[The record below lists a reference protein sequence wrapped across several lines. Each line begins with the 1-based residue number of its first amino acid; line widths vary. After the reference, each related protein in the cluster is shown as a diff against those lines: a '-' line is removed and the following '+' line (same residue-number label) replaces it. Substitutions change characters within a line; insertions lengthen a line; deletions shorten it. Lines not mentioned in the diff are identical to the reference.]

1 MLPKLVGVPRTGDA
15 GRGRRR
21 IALTVDVEALE
32 LRSKRAPVEKLIWGR
47 FPEGDYGLERIMSL
61 VEAHGA
67 KLSAFLDYP
76 EFYAYGDALLDV
88 GREIV
93 KRGHDLNLHLHLDC
107 IPRGYFAKRGIP
119 EGLDLNTFTDD
130 AARACVDDLR
140 ELHAR
145 VTPDAPSALRGGA
158 YRYNAA
164 LLGALRAGGVPIS
177 SNYNLAAKLQPFA
190 LGARRQ
196 FMWDNGIMELP
207 IATQVGFLNRS
218 YATHFN
224 FNIAPFIAADRA
236 TAVTNARSFLDQ
248 FYAQHGEDAVAVFV
262 LHSWSFLR
270 LDAAGEFSAINE
282 AAPERLAELLASWSE
297 FAEFVTMKD
306 CARLAET
313 HAIEVDGPVGI
324 PVPTRHEPAAT
335 KAAGATSNAPPAGAS
350 TCAICGTSAADFVD
364 YNGPKRRCSGCG
376 STERQ
381 RAFAELYPRFIK
393 PEFDLSQ
400 KKILVAAPGS
410 PEKYF
415 LRQQG
420 VEWLSVDIR
429 PEVKPDLVA
438 DLCDLSHIADGS
450 FDAVLASFVL
460 TCMHDLDACL
470 LELRRILRPGGRLFT
485 CDPVVFGAPTV
496 EHTDRERITS
506 WYGHEG
512 YDKYRI
518 GVFRTFGDLDLLS
531 LLQDH
536 GFTVKTLYA
545 LDDPTNSR
553 WVWHMSIKPVLEQ
566 RSATERA
573 SATSTTWAALK
584 RSQAEA
590 QRLAR
595 RVAELELEQQRYR
608 MATAALGSELER
620 TKDTLSFRLGHVLIH
635 APKSWQGLRRLPGE
649 LRVLQREAKRR
660 RNARRGVTTE
670 PEAGDNAADKREIR
684 REPREFAELAF
695 RVFTAEGVEAALEF
709 VDDQAG
715 GVREQAFAL
724 TRLAKALTAS
734 DPVNALVLAQR
745 AHDLEALPYRTKWLA
760 FLKYNSGELRGP
772 SQLLERLP
780 PDALSPKERERAIEI
795 AGLTRIQA
803 DLPRVP
809 SRSPRAYQPLPESC
823 LYVTGSSLP
832 FHVAGYTIR
841 SQAMIRAIGGAGWA
855 VTAATRPGYPVDRG
869 VDVTASSHE
878 HEGVIYR
885 HSPGP
890 NVRTLPFDRFTEAAT
905 EALIRLAKRTRPQL
919 IHAASNHV
927 NALPALLAARRLGVP
942 FVYEVRGLWE
952 LTAATR
958 HLNWEQTE
966 RFALQRDLEAL
977 VAREADQVFTLT
989 AGLAMELSARGV
1001 LKDRIAI
1008 VPNCVDPA
1016 QFPARARDASLA
1028 SRLGLGPATLTVVYA
1043 GSLLHYEGLDDLVRA
1058 VAQLASEKVDLRL
1071 VVAGD
1076 GEARDGL
1083 SRLVADLGIGRRV
1096 KLLGRLPPDQI
1107 PALWSVADM
1116 AAFPRKPFRVCELVS
1131 PLKPLEPMVM
1141 GLPVV
1146 VSDVQALREMVQ
1158 PGRTGLVHRAGDA
1171 QDLAAR
1177 LRELTQ
1183 SSALRQELGRAAR
1196 EAILRERTWDVA
1208 GRSVVDA
1215 YRESCS
1221 GRASSTTPGASA
1233 AAAIL

>member
-1 MLPKLVGVPRTGDA
+1 MLPNLLGVPPTGQA
-15 GRGRRR
+15 GRKRRR
-21 IALTVDVEALE
+21 IALTVDVEAFE
-32 LRSKRAPVEKLIWGR
+32 LRSRSAPVEKLIWGR
-47 FPEGDYGLERIMSL
+47 FPEGDYGLERIMTL
-61 VEAHGA
+61 AEAQGA
-67 KLSAFLDYP
+67 TLSAFLDYP

-107 IPRGYFAKRGIP
+107 IPPGYFAKRGLP
-119 EGLDLNTFTDD
+119 EGLELNTFTDEV
-130 AARACVDDLR
+130 ARACVDDLR

-145 VTPDAPSALRGGA
+145 VTPDAPSALRGGG

-164 LLGALRAGGVPIS
+164 LLRALRAGGVPIS
-177 SNYNLAAKLQPFA
+177 SNYNPAAKLQPFA
-190 LGARRQ
+190 LGPRRQ
-196 FMWDNGIMELP
+196 FMWDNGTVELP

-224 FNIAPFIAADRA
+224 FNIAPFIAADGA
-236 TAVTNARSFLDQ
+236 TAVANARSFLDR
-248 FYAQHGEDAVAVFV
+248 FYAEHGDDAIAVFV

-270 LDAAGEFSAINE
+270 MDSAGEFSAINE

-313 HAIEVDGPVGI
+313 RAIALDGPIAI
-324 PVPTRHEPAAT
+324 PARHESVATNAAGTTSNPPPAAT
-335 KAAGATSNAPPAGAS
+335 PTSAS
-350 TCAICGTSAADFVD
+350 SCAICGTSAADFVD

-381 RAFAELYPRFIK
+381 RGFAELYPRFVK

-400 KKILVAAPGS
+400 KRLLVAAPGS

-420 VEWLSVDIR
+420 IEWLSVDIR
-429 PEVKPDLVA
+429 PEVKADLVA
-438 DLCDLSHIADGS
+438 DLCDLSQIADGS

-460 TCMHDLDACL
+460 TCVHDLDACL

-496 EHTDRERITS
+496 EHTERERITS
-506 WYGHEG
+506 WYGSEA

-531 LLQDH
+531 SLQEH

-545 LDDPTNSR
+545 LDEATSSR
-553 WVWHMSIKPVLEQ
+553 WVWHMSIKPALEQ
-566 RSATERA
+566 SSAAERGA
-573 SATSTTWAALK
+573 ATTWAALK
-584 RSQAEA
+584 RSQDEV
-590 QRLAR
+590 QRLGR

-608 MATAALGSELER
+608 VATAALGSELER
-620 TKDTLSFRLGHVLIH
+620 TKETLSFRLGHLLIH
-635 APKSWQGLRRLPGE
+635 APKSWQGLRGLPRE
-649 LRVLQREAKRR
+649 LRVLQREAQRR
-660 RNARRGVTTE
+660 RNARRGIAAE
-670 PEAGDNAADKREIR
+670 PDARRDNGPEREIR

-695 RVFTAEGVEAALEF
+695 RVFALEGVDAAIEL
-709 VDDQAG
+709 VDNQARG
-715 GVREQAFAL
+715 EREQAFAL
-724 TRLAKALTAS
+724 TRLAKALAAS
-734 DPVNALVLAQR
+734 DPVKALVLAQR
-745 AHDLEALPYRTKWLA
+745 AHDLEPVPYRTKWLA

-772 SQLLERLP
+772 NQMLERLSQ
-780 PDALSPKERERAIEI
+780 DELNPKERERAIEI
-795 AGLTRIQA
+795 AGLTRIQSA
-803 DLPRVP
+803 LPRIP
-809 SRSPRAYQPLPESC
+809 SRGPRAYQPIAGSS
-823 LYVTGSSLP
+823 LYVTGSCLP
-832 FHVAGYTIR
+832 FHVAGYTVR
-841 SQAMIRAIGGAGWA
+841 SQAMIRALGSAGWA
-855 VTAATRPGYPVDRG
+855 VTAATRPGYPIDRG
-869 VDVTASSHE
+869 VDLAGSSHE
-878 HEGVIYR
+878 HDGVTYR

-890 NVRTLPFDRFTEAAT
+890 NVRKLPFDRFTEAAT
-905 EALIRLAKRTRPQL
+905 EALIRLAQRTRPQL

-952 LTAATR
+952 LTTATK
-958 HLNWEQTE
+958 HVNWEETE

-989 AGLAMELSARGV
+989 AGLAEELSARGV
-1001 LKDRIAI
+1001 SKDRIAI
-1008 VPNCVDPA
+1008 VPNCVDPE
-1016 QFPARARDASLA
+1016 QFPARARDTNLA
-1028 SRLGLGPATLTVVYA
+1028 ARLGLDPGTLTVVYA

-1058 VAQLASEKVDLRL
+1058 VAQLTSEKVDLKL

-1083 SRLVADLGIGRRV
+1083 SRLVADLGVGRRV

-1171 QDLAAR
+1171 QDLADR

-1183 SSALRQELGRAAR
+1183 SSALREELGRAAR
-1196 EAILRERTWDVA
+1196 EAILRERTWDAA
-1208 GRSVVDA
+1208 GRSVVEA
-1215 YRESCS
+1215 YRELCS
-1221 GRASSTTPGASA
+1221 GRDSSMTPGVSA
-1233 AAAIL
+1233 APGIL